1 MTRSPRALL
10 ALLLAIPATAAAG
23 CGAASTVQN
32 AVDPVAQAA
41 EHAAGAGGAQMTLH
55 LQITAAGQSIPID
68 GSGVV
73 DQRAGEGRF
82 AMTFAAPGT
91 GTMQMEEILAGHTIY
106 LHLPAALGAAAIPG
120 GKPWVK
126 LDLQKFGKAMGVNFD
141 ALRQAGGDQLGQY
154 LSFLRGAGGAQ
165 AVGTETVRG
174 VQTTHYQAYID
185 FNKAEQKLGG
195 ALKGALKKLQDQLGV
210 GSMPVDVWIDRNQLV
225 RRVTAQLHTQG
236 SVPVSMDMEM
246 DVLRYHVPVDVT
258 PPDASQ
264 VFDGTSLATKGG

>member
-1 MTRSPRALL
+1 MPRSPRALV
-10 ALLLAIPATAAAG
+10 ALLLAIPATAVAG
-23 CGAASTVQN
+23 CGATSAVQN

-41 EHAAGAGGAQMTLH
+41 QHAADAGGAQMTLH
-55 LQITAAGQSIPID
+55 LVISAAGQTIPMD

-73 DQRAGEGRF
+73 DERAGQGRF
-82 AMTFAAPGT
+82 TLSLSVPGT
-91 GTMQMEEILAGHTIY
+91 GAMKMDEILTGHTVY
-106 LHLPAALGAAAIPG
+106 VHMPAALGSALPG
-120 GKPWVK
+120 GKPWIK
-126 LDLQKFGKAMGVNFD
+126 LDLDKLGKSMGVDFG
-141 ALRQAGGDQLGQY
+141 ALQQASGDQLGQY

-174 VQTTHYQAYID
+174 VPTTHYQAYID
-185 FNKAEQKLGG
+185 FNKAEHSLGG

-210 GSMPVDVWIDRNQLV
+210 ESMPVDVWIDHDQLV

-236 SVPVSMDMEM
+236 AVPVSMDMEM

-264 VFDGTSLATKGG
+264 VFDASSIAAKG